1 MNKSIDKDF
10 DVTNLEAAIVDD
22 LGKQMSDQIDFEI
35 YAGLMCDL
43 MGWVKVEI
51 NYNEWTEIDYW
62 LEKNCKNEYKRNRH
76 TIIFEDVQDA
86 NWCKLRWL

>member
-1 MNKSIDKDF
+1 MIAVKFKKNVSEIKTSVVPYWIGSVFTASKDC
-10 DVTNLEAAIVDD
+10 VAI
-22 LGKQMSDQIDFEI
+22 
-35 YAGLMCDL
+35 